1 MMWRSGVLIL
11 ALSLACP
18 TLGQQKDN
26 AAQIG
31 TDPNASHADQPPS
44 PNEVVKAMGEIA
56 VPQLLPLRPRA
67 AKLAPGSLTNEQVKQ
82 LINQVAEKDIENDKR
97 QRNYTYTQ
105 RQEVHKLDG
114 KGQLKSTE
122 TETHEV
128 MMLYGEQVERL
139 VAKDDKPLS
148 DKENA
153 KEEKRIQKIIDKRKN
168 ESDEERK
175 KRLEKEEKDREHDR
189 EFVRDVGDAYNFNF
203 VGIQSL
209 DGRDNYVI
217 DAEPRPGFEPHHKD
231 TKLLSKFR
239 FRIWIDAAEKEWAK
253 LDAQCI
259 DTVSWG
265 LFLARI
271 HKGSGIA
278 IENTR
283 VNDEVW
289 LPKHL
294 DARVDARL
302 ALVKGFNL
310 DFDVTY
316 KDYKKFRTDTKI
328 VGVGEVQEQR

>member
-1 MMWRSGVLIL
+1 MWRHGVLIL
-11 ALSLACP
+11 ALSLACS
-18 TLGQQKDN
+18 TWGQQKDN
-26 AAQIG
+26 APRLGA
-31 TDPNASHADQPPS
+31 DANSASADHPPS
-44 PNEVVKAMGEIA
+44 PNEVMKAMGEVA
-56 VPQLLPLRPRA
+56 VPELPPMRPRS

-97 QRNYTYTQ
+97 QRNYTYTE
-105 RQEVHKLDG
+105 RQELHKLDG

-128 MMLYGEQVERL
+128 MILYGEQVERL
-139 VAKDDKPLS
+139 VAKDDKSLS

-153 KEEKRIQKIIDKRKN
+153 KEEKRIQKIVDKRKN
-168 ESDEERK
+168 ESGDERK

-203 VGIQSL
+203 IGIQSL
-209 DGRDNYVI
+209 DGRDDYVI

-231 TKLLSKFR
+231 AKLLSKFR
-239 FRIWIDAAEKEWAK
+239 FRIWIDAADKEWVK

-265 LFLARI
+265 LFLARV
-271 HKGSGIA
+271 HKGSRIV

-294 DARVDARL
+294 DLRVDVRL
-302 ALVKGFNL
+302 ALVKNFNVNIDL
-310 DFDVTY
+310 SY
-316 KDYKKFRTDTKI
+316 RDYKKFRTDTKI
-328 VGVGEVQEQR
+328 VGMGEVREDK